1 MSRFI
6 KVLNT
11 HIEGRKGYLT
21 VKELY
26 VLSYLKY
33 QSDGRSTFRFRM
45 SDFLNFVNSKSDTY
59 VQFSGKVAKS
69 RVSKLKDKRSLA
81 PILNS
86 LVEQGL
92 IETDEGLDFCSIN
105 ANSLIN
111 ITLLVRESDSTSFE
125 SISYN
130 LIEDLFPE
138 LGYNGFGLF
147 CFLKKNHRVDITSGG
162 SCSYSVEDIA
172 KYLGVSE
179 KTVMAYTALLV
190 KLKLIKFTSSYA
202 ENNVERKKAE
212 REDRLAEYKSNYYK
226 VYCKYDKDNKYYVNH
241 L

>member
-33 QSDGRSTFRFRM
+33 LSDGRSTFRFRM
-45 SDFLNFVNSKSDTY
+45 SDFLDFINSKPDTY
-59 VQFSGKVAKS
+59 VQFSGKVGKS
-69 RVSKLKDKRSLA
+69 KVSKLKDKRSLA
-81 PILNS
+81 PVLNS

-92 IETDEGLDFCSIN
+92 IETDDVVDFCSLN
-105 ANSLIN
+105 ANALTN
-111 ITLLVRESDSTSFE
+111 VTLLIRESDSTNFE
-125 SISYN
+125 SINYK

-147 CFLKKNHRVDITSGG
+147 CFLKKNHRVDITTGG
-162 SCSYSVEDIA
+162 SCSYSVEEIA
-172 KYLGVSE
+172 RYLGISE
-179 KTVMAYTALLV
+179 KTVIAYTTLLV

-202 ENNVERKKAE
+202 ENNIERKKAE

-226 VYCKYDKDNKYYVNH
+226 VYCKCDNENKYYTNH